1 VGVVAFEVTEAVDP
15 AFAQQLGDQER
26 LGRVF
31 REEYE
36 RLPQAKRL
44 SLEQRLGD
52 AIVHVEFHEDATVRR
67 RRSVVPRVLDALG
80 RLPPQF
86 EGEVP
91 IQREWNLEGLVTW
104 IGIGRGSFIGP
115 SFDVSRVVP
124 VENQLVPRLRDK
136 FGKSYQTNAR
146 RVELLVYYYVPMPWA
161 GEWVPRV
168 KAVLADEMPRSLFDR
183 VWLFAAGA
191 RRVDLVYSESGISSA
206 S

>member
-1 VGVVAFEVTEAVDP
+1 MVERKCQVDP

-26 LGRVF
+26 FGRVF
-31 REEYE
+31 RQEYE

-44 SLEQRLGD
+44 TLEQRLGD

-67 RRSVVPRVLDALG
+67 RRTVVPRVLDALG

-146 RVELLVYYYVPMPWA
+146 RVELLVYYYVPMPWL
-161 GEWVPRV
+161 GSGCLESRRCSLTRC
-168 KAVLADEMPRSLFDR
+168 LARSSTECGCSLP
-183 VWLFAAGA
+183 G
-191 RRVDLVYSESGISSA
+191 STG
-206 S
+206 